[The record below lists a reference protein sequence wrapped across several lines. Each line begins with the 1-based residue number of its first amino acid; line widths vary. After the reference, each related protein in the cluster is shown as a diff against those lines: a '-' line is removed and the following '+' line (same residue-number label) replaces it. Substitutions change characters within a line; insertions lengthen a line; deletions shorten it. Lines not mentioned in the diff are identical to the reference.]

1 MDSTLQCSEQNT
13 WCFHRQIIHREEVR
27 ELVSVSVRAPS
38 IERNGKHIVVFRIEH
53 MVFSDNTQIVHREE
67 IRDSLV
73 SVCGLPVL
81 RGMDSVLQC
90 SE

>member
-1 MDSTLQCSEQNT
+1 M
-13 WCFHRQIIHREEVR
+13 
-27 ELVSVSVRAPS
+27 SVSVRAPS
-38 IERNGKHIVVFRIEH
+38 AERNGKHVAVFRIEH
-53 MVFSDNTQIVHREE
+53 MVFSDNTQIFHHEE

-81 RGMDSVLQC
+81 RGMDSMLQC